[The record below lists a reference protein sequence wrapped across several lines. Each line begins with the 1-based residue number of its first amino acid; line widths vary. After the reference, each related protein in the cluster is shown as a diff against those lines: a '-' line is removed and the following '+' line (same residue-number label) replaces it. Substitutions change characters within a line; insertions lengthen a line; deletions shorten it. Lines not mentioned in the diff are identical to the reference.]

1 MTPENDRIT
10 PEKAME
16 LLGIKKS
23 QYYARIKKLD
33 LKLKRDNGK
42 AYLDEKQIAE
52 LRSIGEESSSLAVA
66 EEVEIISLENLPEMA
81 EPEGDELDDIMRSAQ
96 ELKAQQLVMPD
107 LVKIYLA
114 SGMSESDL
122 PFDLQ
127 EKVRAA
133 REAANPKKSVQAIAN
148 NLLEAYRSRRK

>member
-1 MTPENDRIT
+1 MTPENEKIT

-16 LLGIKKS
+16 LLGIKKT
-23 QYYARIKKLD
+23 QYYARVKKLD
-33 LKLKRDNGK
+33 LKLKRENGK
-42 AYLDEKQIAE
+42 AYLNAE
-52 LRSIGEESSSLAVA
+52 QMELLRSLGDESSSLAVA
-66 EEVEIISLENLPEMA
+66 EESVEISLEALPQPEQL
-81 EPEGDELDDIMRSAQ
+81 EGDELDDLMRSAQ

-122 PFDLQ
+122 PADLQ

-133 REAANPKKSVQAIAN
+133 REAANPKKSVQAIAQ
-148 NLLEAYRSRRK
+148 NLLEAYRMRQK

>member
-23 QYYARIKKLD
+23 QYYARVKKLD
-33 LKLKRDNGK
+33 LKLKRENGK
-42 AYLDEKQIAE
+42 AYLSEEQMQL
-52 LRSIGEESSSLAVA
+52 LRSIGEESSNLAVA
-66 EEVEIISLENLPEMA
+66 EEVGTISLENLPEMA

-122 PFDLQ
+122 PLDLQ
-127 EKVRAA
+127 EKIRAA
-133 REAANPKKSVQAIAN
+133 REAANPKKSFQSIGN
-148 NLLEAYRSRRK
+148 RILEQYRSRQK

>member
-1 MTPENDRIT
+1 MASENSRIT
-10 PEKAME
+10 PEIAME

-23 QYYARIKKLD
+23 QYYARVKKLD
-33 LKLKRDNGK
+33 LKLKRENGK
-42 AYLDEKQIAE
+42 AYLSNDQLEM
-52 LRSIGEESSSLAVA
+52 LRSLETESSGLALS
-66 EEVEIISLENLPEMA
+66 EEVGMISLETLPEMA
-81 EPEGDELDDIMRSAQ
+81 EPEGDELDDLMRSAQ

-122 PFDLQ
+122 PLDLQ

-133 REAANPKKSVQAIAN
+133 REAANPKKSVQLIAQ
-148 NLLEAYRSRRK
+148 NLLAAYQLRQK